1 MDQIILY
8 GSLVLLLIS
17 LVYLVWQ
24 VLRIRKLKASLG
36 EVVFEVYPTKARK
49 MMIMIASIAFI
60 VLLIVVAVLYMVN
73 ETPFNFANVLVIAL
87 ACFAAGRFLSR
98 VTVLYDKGIL
108 AYMSVIE
115 YQEINGYEFKPLK
128 NKRSKILL
136 YLELS
141 GKRGFQVLIPAK
153 DKKALEKIL
162 KQFA

>member
-17 LVYLVWQ
+17 MVYLVWQ
-24 VLRIRKLKASLG
+24 VLRIRKLKADLG
-36 EVVFEVYPTKARK
+36 DVVFEVYPTKARK
-49 MMIMIASIAFI
+49 MLILIAGAAFL
-60 VLLIVVAVLYMVN
+60 VLLIVVSVLYLIN
-73 ETPFNFANVLVIAL
+73 ETPFNFANVLVVAL

-115 YQEINGYEFKPLK
+115 YQEIKTYEFKPLK

-136 YLELS
+136 YLQLS
-141 GKRGFQVLIPAK
+141 GKRGFQVLVSAK
-153 DKKALEKIL
+153 DRKALEKIL